1 MARDV
6 GDDIYYIATGGKV
19 PLKWTA
25 PEVCIL
31 YKQIIVRVSYRQYIT
46 KNFQH
51 KVMCG
56 VLDVYCM
63 KYGVWAI
70 NHLKILMEKR

>member
-6 GDDIYYIATGGKV
+6 GDDIYYIATGGKI

-25 PEVCIL
+25 PEVWIL
-31 YKQIIVRVSYRQYIT
+31 CKHTITYSHSSLYRQYIT

-51 KVMCG
+51 KVTCG
-56 VLDVYCM
+56 VLDV
-63 KYGVWAI
+63 
-70 NHLKILMEKR
+70 